1 MAGSSP
7 REREVGSLWC
17 SAYPRLVGVTSPVS
31 CPHPFVNP
39 FTRHSNL
46 SSFLPSFLI
55 SNPFHRCSS
64 LRISFIDI
72 FALPTHAS
80 RCIYIYTPATGDRD
94 EKFSPFHLRIDLV
107 TREEQ
112 LQFHQF
118 LEDQKKLFTI
128 LLIRLIVKKK
138 RLVRNRLQEVNK
150 GKVDLIRTV
159 KAEYYNVFFKEKMK
173 EHGMTRM
180 WISSMHFVITYG
192 NFDTVMM

>member
-1 MAGSSP
+1 MCGPEMAGSSP

-55 SNPFHRCSS
+55 SNPFHRCSP

-80 RCIYIYTPATGDRD
+80 RCIYIYTPATGDHWRW
-94 EKFSPFHLRIDLV
+94 EVLSFPP
-107 TREEQ
+107 
-112 LQFHQF
+112 
-118 LEDQKKLFTI
+118 
-128 LLIRLIVKKK
+128 
-138 RLVRNRLQEVNK
+138 RNRSCDKRRAAAFSSIFGGLKETFYDI
-150 GKVDLIRTV
+150 VDSI
-159 KAEYYNVFFKEKMK
+159 
-173 EHGMTRM
+173 
-180 WISSMHFVITYG
+180 
-192 NFDTVMM
+192 DC